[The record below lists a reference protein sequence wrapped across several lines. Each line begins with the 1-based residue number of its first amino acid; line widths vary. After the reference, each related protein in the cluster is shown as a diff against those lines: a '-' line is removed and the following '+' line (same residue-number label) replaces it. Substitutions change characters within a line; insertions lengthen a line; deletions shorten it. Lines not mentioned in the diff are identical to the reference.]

1 MSEETKGDKW
11 DRGKTLF
18 LESVHKPDHELRGCA
33 HNQQCFHELMEIRD
47 EVIKIVQ
54 SMPNPHIPPVKIPF
68 GKKNNFVTPTVTTP
82 AGEISETLYSGTL
95 GSYYDKGI
103 DGQD

>member
-1 MSEETKGDKW
+1 MSETKQEKW

-47 EVIKIVQ
+47 EVMKLVQ
-54 SMPNPHIPPVKIPF
+54 SMPNPHSEPLPF
-68 GKKNNFVTPTVTTP
+68 GKKNNHVEPTISTPN
-82 AGEISETLYSGTL
+82 GDISETLMSGTL
-95 GSYYDKGI
+95 GEYYSKEKINYGS
-103 DGQD
+103 

>member
-1 MSEETKGDKW
+1 MSEETKRDKW

-18 LESVHKPDHELRGCA
+18 LESVYKPDHELRACS
-33 HNQQCFHELMEIRD
+33 HNQQCFHELMEIRE
-47 EVIKIVQ
+47 EVIKMVQ
-54 SMPNPHIPPVKIPF
+54 SMPNPHIPPLEF
-68 GKKNNFVTPTVTTP
+68 GKKNSFVTPTVTTP

-95 GSYYDKGI
+95 GPYYDKGI

>member
-1 MSEETKGDKW
+1 MSEETKRDKW

-33 HNQQCFHELMEIRD
+33 HNQKCFHELMEIRED
-47 EVIKIVQ
+47 VIKMVQ
-54 SMPNPHIPPVKIPF
+54 SMPNPHIPPLEF
-68 GKKNNFVTPTVTTP
+68 GKKNSFVTPTVTTP

-95 GSYYDKGI
+95 GPYYDKVS
-103 DGQD
+103 DE

>member
-1 MSEETKGDKW
+1 MSEESKKEKW

-33 HNQQCFHELMEIRD
+33 HNQKCFHELMEIRE
-47 EVIKIVQ
+47 EVIKMVQ
-54 SMPNPHIPPVKIPF
+54 SMPNPHIPPLEF
-68 GKKNNFVTPTVTTP
+68 GKKNSFVTPTVTTP

>member
-1 MSEETKGDKW
+1 MSEETKKDKW
-11 DRGKTLF
+11 ERGKTLF
-18 LESVHKPDHELRGCA
+18 LESVYKPDHELRACS

-47 EVIKIVQ
+47 EVIKMVQ
-54 SMPNPHIPPVKIPF
+54 SMDNPHCPPVKIPF

-103 DGQD
+103 NE

>member
-1 MSEETKGDKW
+1 MSEETKRDKW

-18 LESVHKPDHELRGCA
+18 LESVYKPDHELRACS
-33 HNQQCFHELMEIRD
+33 HNQQCFHELMEIRE
-47 EVIKIVQ
+47 EVIKMVQ
-54 SMPNPHIPPVKIPF
+54 SMPNPHIPPLEF
-68 GKKNNFVTPTVTTP
+68 GKKNNAVIPTVTTP

-103 DGQD
+103 DG

>member
-1 MSEETKGDKW
+1 MSEETKKDKW
-11 DRGKTLF
+11 ERGKTLF

-47 EVIKIVQ
+47 EVIKMVQ
-54 SMPNPHIPPVKIPF
+54 SMPNPHIPPLEF
-68 GKKNNFVTPTVTTP
+68 GKKNSFVTPTVTTP

-95 GSYYDKGI
+95 GSYYDKVS
-103 DGQD
+103 DED